1 MRITPRMKQLLQAA
15 DLKYG
20 EVNDVPWSTWR
31 GLKSRG
37 LATHTP
43 NRRSYTTRN
52 GPFPLYH
59 RVLLTQAGISAA
71 RGLQGLTP
79 PPSSEQAIRAP

>member
-1 MRITPRMKQLLQAA
+1 MRITPRMKQLLEAA

-37 LATHTP
+37 LVTHTP
-43 NRRSYTTRN
+43 SRRSYTTRK
-52 GPFPLYH
+52 GPFPLYQ
-59 RVLLTQAGISAA
+59 RIRLTEAGISAA
-71 RGLQGLTP
+71 RGLRSE
-79 PPSSEQAIRAP
+79 PSRSAPEQTLRAP

>member
-1 MRITPRMKQLLQAA
+1 MRITPRMKQLLQSA

-31 GLKSRG
+31 GLKMRG
-37 LATHTP
+37 LVAHTA
-43 NRRSYTTRN
+43 NRRSYTTRD
-52 GPFPLYH
+52 GAFPLYQ
-59 RVLLTQAGISAA
+59 RIRLTEAGISAA

-79 PPSSEQAIRAP
+79 QPSPEQTIRAP

>member
-1 MRITPRMKQLLQAA
+1 MKQLLQRA

-37 LATHTP
+37 LVAHTR
-43 NRRSYTTRN
+43 NRRSYTTRY
-52 GPFPLYH
+52 GAFASYH
-59 RVLLTQAGISAA
+59 RILLTEAGIDAA
-71 RGLQGLTP
+71 RRLQDPDGRKLG
-79 PPSSEQAIRAP
+79 A